1 MKKMQKKLKKK
12 LRGMTLVE
20 IIVALAVFAMLG
32 TILVLA
38 ALSIDKHSRSARHL
52 NDKVAVQGPIAEAQ
66 NTDGSVLIDDDF
78 EIKVNS
84 NITVKGKLYD
94 TADYEQATD
103 GTFVK
108 ATDDSETADLN
119 LKYIAGIQ
127 MPTEAATSASP

>member
-1 MKKMQKKLKKK
+1 MKKMQKKSKKK

>member
-1 MKKMQKKLKKK
+1 MKKMQKKSKKK

-20 IIVALAVFAMLG
+20 IIIALAVFAMLG
-32 TILVLA
+32 VVLVLA
-38 ALSIDKHSRSARHL
+38 ALSVEKHSRAAR
-52 NDKVAVQGPIAEAQ
+52 NINEKVAVQGPIAEAQ
-66 NTDGSVLIDDDF
+66 NLDGSVLVDDNL

-94 TADYEQATD
+94 TGDYEQATD
-103 GTFVK
+103 GSLVK
-108 ATDDSETADLN
+108 ATDNSESAGLD

>member
-1 MKKMQKKLKKK
+1 MKKIQKKSKKK